1 MIDSHQFHPWEGGE
15 GKVSAQYQ
23 LCRVELAKEYLLE
36 KDFEKAIELLL
47 QCLEYPFNLG
57 EGKLIGAQE
66 NEFNYYLG
74 CAFEGLQKLDVA
86 MHYWNLAKQGNTE
99 PAAAIFY
106 NDQKP
111 DKIFYQGMAL
121 LKLGRAAEAESR
133 FSRLISYGAEHLN
146 DAVQM
151 DYFAVSLPDLLIW
164 EDDLTYR
171 NHIHCL
177 YLQGL
182 GFLGQGKLQ
191 QALPFLTE
199 ASAMDINHQGV
210 QIHKEMAVG

>member
-1 MIDSHQFHPWEGGE
+1 
-15 GKVSAQYQ
+15 
-23 LCRVELAKEYLLE
+23 
-36 KDFEKAIELLL
+36 
-47 QCLEYPFNLG
+47 
-57 EGKLIGAQE
+57 
-66 NEFNYYLG
+66 
-74 CAFEGLQKLDVA
+74 LDVA
-86 MHYWNLAKQGNTE
+86 THYWNLAKQGNTE

-111 DKIFYQGMAL
+111 DTIFYQGMAL

-182 GFLGQGKLQ
+182 GFLGQGKIQ
-191 QALPFLTE
+191 QALLFLTK